1 MMNSPDDTIVA
12 ISTPVGEGAIGI
24 IRMSG
29 SKSLEIADQIF
40 FPKNASLKPS
50 LFQSHQMYFGDWKDK
65 DDILDEGL
73 CSVMKAPHS
82 YTQETCVEF
91 YCHGSPH
98 LLKKIIFLITEKGA
112 RLAEPGE
119 FTKRAFLNGR
129 MDLSQ
134 AEAVIDLIQAKSD
147 LQRKYALK
155 QLQGEFSRELTRL
168 RDVIFDVMV
177 ESEANIDFPDYVPE
191 GVTSANY
198 VRALNEAR
206 KMIADLLKGA
216 EARKIL
222 KEGLRVVL
230 VGEPNVGKSS
240 LLNQMA
246 GDELAIV
253 TEVPGTTRDAVEYEI
268 FIHGVPVKFIDT
280 AGLRDPENIVEKKG
294 IEVTHKKFQQAD
306 LILFVLDVSKD
317 LEKNALQSLL
327 AADKEAMIVFNKM
340 DLPARIKTSQMST
353 LNSGAEIFHT
363 SALSGTGIPELKL
376 ALESWVAS
384 HSVLMESQYM
394 LNARHQELLQK
405 VDQDLISAEHALEKE
420 LGDDLVS
427 SDLRNA
433 LYKLDEIVGRSVNEE
448 MIQSIFARFCI
459 GK

>member
-1 MMNSPDDTIVA
+1 MNSPDDTIVA
-12 ISTPVGEGAIGI
+12 ISTPVGEGAIGV
-24 IRMSG
+24 IRLSG
-29 SKSLEIADQIF
+29 PKSLEIADQIF
-40 FPKNASLKPS
+40 FPKNRSLKPS
-50 LFQSHQMYFGDWKDK
+50 HFQSHQMYFGELKDNN
-65 DDILDEGL
+65 DVLDEGL
-73 CSVMKAPHS
+73 CAVMKAPHS
-82 YTQETCVEF
+82 YTQETSAEF
-91 YCHGSPH
+91 YCHGNPH
-98 LLKKIIFLITEKGA
+98 LLKKMIFLITERGA

-134 AEAVIDLIQAKSD
+134 AEAVVDLIQAKSD

-191 GVTSANY
+191 GVTAASFAA
-198 VRALNEAR
+198 ALNGAR
-206 KMIADLLKGA
+206 KIIAELLKGA
-216 EARKIL
+216 AARKIF
-222 KEGLRVVL
+222 KEGLRIVL

-253 TEVPGTTRDAVEYEI
+253 TEIPGTTRDAVEYEI
-268 FIHGVPVKFIDT
+268 FVHGIPVKFIDT

-306 LILFVLDVSKD
+306 LILLISDASRDFDND
-317 LEKNALQSLL
+317 ALKSLL
-327 AADKEAMIVFNKM
+327 TAEKEMMVVLNKI
-340 DLPARIKTSQMST
+340 DLPAVIKADQI
-353 LNSGAEIFHT
+353 SGIYPAAKIFHT
-363 SALSGTGIPELKL
+363 SALSGKGVPELKA
-376 ALESWVAS
+376 ALEYWVAS
-384 HSVLMESQYM
+384 HSDLMESQYM

-405 VDQDLISAEHALEKE
+405 VDQDLISAEQALRKE

-433 LYKLDEIVGRSVNEE
+433 LHKLDEIVGRSVNEE